1 MQPMLTSDAAP
12 ARNFAVIGA
21 GLAGITAARTLAQAG
36 HRVQLFEKA
45 LKVGGRMASRH
56 TPFGSF
62 DHGTQ
67 FFTVRDERFAAALAT
82 TPSAC
87 RRWSATAVRVLDPLG
102 RVAEAAQPTP
112 EAHWV
117 GTPSMDVL
125 PKHWAQP
132 LADSGAV
139 TLGTHVQVL
148 ERDALDAQRWQLHTR
163 GDDGSVH
170 VFAGFDAVLLA
181 IPAAHAAALLE
192 RSRQAPTF
200 VTRMRGVE
208 VAPCWTLMLAFPQA
222 MQPGLPHIGPQW
234 NAALSTHHRIAWL
247 ARESSK
253 PGRGPVE
260 RWTAQASPAWSAE
273 HMDDDP
279 QRVEAKLRKAF
290 AEITGIRAEPG
301 HAQVKRWRHAKTTA
315 PLGRSHLW
323 DARLGLGACGDWC
336 LGYRLE
342 HAFVSGLELALA
354 ALAP

>member
-1 MQPMLTSDAAP
+1 MSKPPAAFP

-21 GLAGITAARTLAQAG
+21 GLAGIACARTLAQAG
-36 HRVQLFEKA
+36 HSVQLFEKE

-56 TPFGSF
+56 TTFGTF

-67 FFTVRDERFAAALAT
+67 FFTVRDERFAAALET
-82 TPSAC
+82 SPSAC
-87 RRWSATAVRVLDPLG
+87 RRWSASAVRVLDPLG

-112 EAHWV
+112 EFHWV
-117 GTPSMDVL
+117 GTPAMDVL

-132 LADSGAV
+132 LADAGALQ
-139 TLGTHVQVL
+139 LGTHVHAI
-148 ERDALDAQRWQLHTR
+148 ERDALDGDRWQLHTR

-170 VFAGFDAVLLA
+170 VFPAFDAVLLA
-181 IPAAHAAALLE
+181 MPAAQSAALLE
-192 RSRQAPTF
+192 RSRLAPTF
-200 VTRMRGVE
+200 VERMRQVE

-222 MQPGLPHIGPQW
+222 VQPGLPHIGPQW

-260 RWTAQASPAWSAE
+260 RWTVQASPAWSIEHAE
-273 HMDDDP
+273 DDP

-290 AEITGIRAEPG
+290 AEITGIRAEPA
-301 HAQVKRWRHAKTTA
+301 HAEVKRWRYAKTVT
-315 PLGRSHLW
+315 PLGLSHLW
-323 DARLGLGACGDWC
+323 DARMGVGACGDWC

-354 ALAP
+354 TLAP